1 MLDVI
6 FLSYQEPY
14 ADDNF
19 KLLLTYA
26 PHAKRVSGVK
36 GLLLAHQAAAR
47 KSMTNNFYI
56 VDADAQIVETFN
68 FDYTP
73 TPTELIYGRIP
84 SNECVFC
91 WNSINPINN
100 LIYGYGGVKLY
111 RKDLLLS
118 ISEWK
123 VDLATSMGAEFVS
136 KNEISNVTAFNTDP
150 FSTWRSAFRECTK
163 LASGIISDDSIT
175 LERLDAWCQL
185 NNNVPYGFYSYG
197 GALAGKEYGLKNKNN
212 LPALK
217 LINDFDWINNE
228 FNRITTEYNVSSNIS

>member
-73 TPTELIYGRIP
+73 QSNELIYGRIP
-84 SNECVFC
+84 ANECFVGRVLTQ
-91 WNSINPINN
+91 
-100 LIYGYGGVKLY
+100 LI
-111 RKDLLLS
+111 
-118 ISEWK
+118 I
-123 VDLATSMGAEFVS
+123 
-136 KNEISNVTAFNTDP
+136 
-150 FSTWRSAFRECTK
+150 
-163 LASGIISDDSIT
+163 
-175 LERLDAWCQL
+175 
-185 NNNVPYGFYSYG
+185 
-197 GALAGKEYGLKNKNN
+197 
-212 LPALK
+212 
-217 LINDFDWINNE
+217 
-228 FNRITTEYNVSSNIS
+228 